1 MDLNSG
7 KSTTQKKNNGKNTM
21 MNYDDLSEEQKQ
33 IIHAFEVYQ
42 RQNAATLLRMV
53 QRLDLNTWVDYINDQ
68 VVPIL
73 VQMNDAAVVPNTT
86 SLPNAVDLTVQQ
98 LKLLRV
104 AVDEL
109 VAKQQES
116 NSLMVK
122 AGGTGNV

>member
-1 MDLNSG
+1 MALN
-7 KSTTQKKNNGKNTM
+7 
-21 MNYDDLSEEQKQ
+21 YEDLSEEQKQ

-42 RQNAATLLRMV
+42 RQNAATLLRMI
-53 QRLDLNTWVDYINDQ
+53 QRLDLNTWVTYINNE
-68 VVPIL
+68 VMPML
-73 VQMNDAAVVPNTT
+73 TQMDDAAVVPNTT

-98 LKLLRV
+98 LKLLRI

-116 NSLMVK
+116 NALMVK

>member
-1 MDLNSG
+1 
-7 KSTTQKKNNGKNTM
+7 
-21 MNYDDLSEEQKQ
+21 MNYEDLSEEQKQ

-42 RQNAATLLRMV
+42 RQNAATLLRMI
-53 QRLDLNTWVDYINDQ
+53 QRLDLNSWTDYINDQ

-73 VQMNDAAVVPNTT
+73 VQMNDASVVPNTT

-98 LKLLRV
+98 LKLLRI

-116 NSLMVK
+116 NALMVK